1 MNVKET
7 TDSLPIRKENKRKKW
22 WRNLIEIMTLSFITY
37 FEAWIEFIIKQDILH
52 YLDFTDLEHCIDCI
66 KGKFAKD
73 IKKTTKY
80 SSRV

>member
-1 MNVKET
+1 M
-7 TDSLPIRKENKRKKW
+7 P
-22 WRNLIEIMTLSFITY
+22 Y
-37 FEAWIEFIIKQDILH
+37 FEGWIEFIIKQDILH
-52 YLDFTDLEHCIDCI
+52 YLDFTDLEICIDCI